1 MFTTV
6 SVYCF
11 ARLNLPALLETFQ
24 VTYPALAAQTFL
36 FGSAPSFFY
45 TLSIG
50 LLVGA
55 CASSL
60 PGAWLAETLPG
71 PTWEPPGPH
80 WSRGAFD
87 HLDLIATVLGGSIA
101 LATLT
106 YLPMEQNDEIN

>member
-1 MFTTV
+1 MFV
-6 SVYCF
+6 AVAVYCF
-11 ARLNLPALLETFQ
+11 ARLNPPALLGTFQ

-36 FGSAPSFFY
+36 FGSAHSFFY

-55 CASSL
+55 CALSL
-60 PGAWLAETLPG
+60 PGPS
-71 PTWEPPGPH
+71 WEPLGSH

-87 HLDLIATVLGGSIA
+87 HLELIATVLGGSIA
-101 LATLT
+101 LAALT